1 MRAYER
7 FIAYAKIHTASSED
21 FVKNP
26 STERQFDLAR
36 LLVRELKALGV
47 QDARVSDA
55 CYVYGSLPA
64 TPGYEDKP
72 KLGFIA
78 HMDTIPDFSGENVKP
93 TLVYDYDGGDIP
105 LGDSGRVLSPKD
117 FPVFS
122 ISRARPSSPPT
133 APPSW
138 AATTRRAW
146 RRS

>member
-7 FIAYAKIHTASSED
+7 FVTYARIHTASSED

-36 LLVRELKALGV
+36 LLVKELKDLGV
-47 QDARVSDA
+47 QDARLTDT

-93 TLVYDYDGGDIP
+93 TFVYLRLRLRRRRHP
-105 LGDSGRVLSPKD
+105 PGRLRPG
-117 FPVFS
+117 PV
-122 ISRARPSSPPT
+122 PQKLPQPP
-133 APPSW
+133 
-138 AATTRRAW
+138 
-146 RRS
+146 